1 MKRILFLFF
10 CLWALCLSAE
20 NITVGRALKKATDF
34 FRNNCPQ
41 LGINNLQLVYDGE
54 TQASRSAG
62 TAPAL
67 YVFDNP
73 NGKGFVVVAGDEIA
87 RPILG
92 YSFENNFPKGELPES
107 IKGWLEGL
115 KQQINDGREKGIE
128 PIADSRS
135 LEDIGEVVVQLKTAQ
150 WSQRSPYNTYC
161 PSINGKLAPTG
172 CVITATAIVM
182 HYHQWPEKGTGTLP
196 GYTVRG
202 TNIEMPEIELGHTY
216 DWNNMLYMYSPNKYS
231 TEQGHQ
237 VARLMADLGT
247 MLQAQYGV
255 NETGTIINFIPETL
269 PLYMDYDKS
278 MYYTERRYYSK
289 VDWYTLLNN
298 ELQQERPVIYA
309 GNSEDGAGH
318 AFVLDGYTSKQFYSI
333 NWGWGGSG
341 NGFFLLDALET
352 ENIPVMEYHLYQEA
366 IIGLRPNEGGDYIVE
381 KIAMVFEGIS
391 TTETEFKRNKPFDI
405 KVKIVNSGNC
415 EFKGTLM
422 WALTDESG
430 NIKEQLG
437 TRPVHGFLTGTPV
450 ALIKTLTITVP
461 IAIGDHI
468 RMFYNS
474 ERTPEWTL
482 IKGGDECTW
491 ELLIT
496 DEYSIDETTR
506 IRRNKEQETLIITT
520 KEGVNVEFVHSD
532 GSPVNTVETV
542 DQVTTIQ
549 TEGLPAGVY
558 VLKLKKTFEYKEVK
572 IKLGSSQ

>member
-20 NITVGRALKKATDF
+20 NIPVDRALKKATDF
-34 FRNNCPQ
+34 FRNNSPQ
-41 LGINNLQLVYDGE
+41 LGISNLQMVYDGE

-87 RPILG
+87 RPVLG
-92 YSFENNFPKGELPES
+92 YSFENNFPKGELPEP

-115 KQQINDGREKGIE
+115 KKQINDGREKGME

-150 WSQRSPYNTYC
+150 WGQRSPYNTYC
-161 PSINGKLAPTG
+161 PSIDGKLAPTG

-196 GYTVRG
+196 GYTVHG
-202 TNIEMPEIELGHTY
+202 TNIEMPEIELGHIY
-216 DWNNMLYMYSPNKYS
+216 DWNNMPYMYETNKYS
-231 TEQGHQ
+231 SEQGHQ

-247 MLQAQYGV
+247 MLTAVYGV
-255 NETGTIINFIPETL
+255 NGTGSTIDKIPRLL
-269 PLYMDYDKS
+269 PVYMDYDKS
-278 MYYTERRYYSK
+278 MYNAKRSHYSK
-289 VDWYTLLNN
+289 ADWYALLNN
-298 ELQQERPVIYA
+298 EFQQGRPIIYS
-309 GNSEDGAGH
+309 GNSKDGSH

-333 NWGWGGSG
+333 NWGWGGSS
-341 NGFFLLDALET
+341 NGYFLLDALET
-352 ENIPVMEYHLYQEA
+352 ESDLIMDYHFNQSA
-366 IIGLRPNEGGDYIVE
+366 IIGLKPNEGGDIEE
-381 KIAMVFEGIS
+381 KILMGSEGIS
-391 TTETEFKRNKPFDI
+391 TTETEFQRNSPFEI
-405 KVKIVNSGNC
+405 TVNYIVNGGSSVFDG
-415 EFKGTLM
+415 KIM

-430 NIKEQLG
+430 NIKEQLETAPALLLRNG
-437 TRPVHGFLTGTPV
+437 NV
-450 ALIKTLTITVP
+450 ARFQKTLTITVP
-461 IAIGDHI
+461 IAIGDRI